1 MFLVFLLFVLNKVP
15 CYLFV
20 PCFCSD
26 YDMLQI
32 FGGIVNAGNL
42 KLDGTDLSEDEYP
55 LVFVEIFAFVLFFC
69 CQ

>member
-1 MFLVFLLFVLNKVP
+1 
-15 CYLFV
+15 
-20 PCFCSD
+20 
-26 YDMLQI
+26 MLQI

-69 CQ
+69 CQWILVFLTDQLFTFQFQWLS

>member
-1 MFLVFLLFVLNKVP
+1 
-15 CYLFV
+15 
-20 PCFCSD
+20 
-26 YDMLQI
+26 MLQI

-55 LVFVEIFAFVLFFC
+55 LVFVSYSLFAFVLFFC